1 MKKTFTNSQMR
12 SPMKEG
18 SKIRPSGSRFKKGV
32 EATIT
37 LTSLIDAFVILVLYL
52 VVASSPSDNVIN
64 IDDNITLPQTKNMSE
79 PDGSPIV
86 TFKQNGFYIDDQRIA
101 EPQLKDSLRALAAK
115 FKDSFKNN
123 EASIV
128 IQADENIGFEKLQ
141 PVLIASSHAGIKHVK
156 FAVLQKD

>member
-1 MKKTFTNSQMR
+1 MKKTFANSQMR

-18 SKIRPSGSRFKKGV
+18 SKIRPFGSGFKKGV

-52 VVASSPSDNVIN
+52 VVASSPSDNTIN
-64 IDDNITLPQTKNMSE
+64 VEDNISLPQAKMMMELDS
-79 PDGSPIV
+79 SPVV
-86 TFKQNGFYIDDQRIA
+86 TYKQNGFYIDDQRVA
-101 EPQLKDSLRALAAK
+101 EPQLKTSLQALATK

-123 EASIV
+123 EASII

-141 PVLIASSHAGIKHVK
+141 PLLIASSYAGIKHVK
-156 FAVLQKD
+156 FAVLEKE

>member
-1 MKKTFTNSQMR
+1 MKSNLLKNNMR
-12 SPMKEG
+12 SPLKEG
-18 SKIRPSGSRFKKGV
+18 SKLRPSGSKTSKSIQ
-32 EATIT
+32 AAIT

-52 VVASSPSDNVIN
+52 VVASSPADNTIN
-64 IDDNITLPQTKNMSE
+64 IEDNIVLPQTKMMQD

-86 TFKQNGFYIDDQRIA
+86 VYKKNGFYIEDALIPEAKLR
-101 EPQLKDSLRALAAK
+101 ESLQNLAVK

-123 EASIV
+123 EAAIV

-141 PVLIASSHAGIKHVK
+141 PVLVASSYAGIKHVK